1 MAIFNKAAKRKEAR
15 QTARIERKQ
24 TRVEGKQEAKQSRI
38 KKRSDAVQSR
48 VAKRSDAVQS
58 RVEKRANSSMMNG
71 NENTERSR
79 LAEVDAAQ
87 ENTGNEEITLQQQ
100 IKGTN
105 YLKRRNRTPET
116 TPDMI
121 AAQVTEE
128 RQREIEQRNAQQIA
142 DIKAANL
149 SEGKNQN
156 WGLNDGESMGESET
170 ENLEYPDMDDTH
182 EDILEEEEMTFGF
195 DGNED
200 NYLDADTLGVLLKGG
215 QAASDKYREKRF
227 KEGKKYFGKTESQ
240 YKAEEARKAKVSQ
253 GDTASETAIE
263 AALREAEKEA
273 IKNTKRSYTNEM
285 WAAGILLVL
294 VGFYL
299 YNAGKKSS

>member
-1 MAIFNKAAKRKEAR
+1 MAIFKKAAKRKEAR

-58 RVEKRANSSMMNG
+58 RVAKRSDSSMMNG

-100 IKGTN
+100 IKGAN

-121 AAQVTEE
+121 AAQVAEE
-128 RQREIEQRNAQQIA
+128 RQREIEQRNAGQIA
-142 DIKAANL
+142 EIKAAN
-149 SEGKNQN
+149 EGKNQN
-156 WGLNDGESMGESET
+156 WGLEEGETMEE
-170 ENLEYPDMDDTH
+170 EINEDLELPDMDDTH

-200 NYLDADTLGVLLKGG
+200 NYLDPDTLGILLKGG
-215 QAASDKYREKRF
+215 QAAADKYRQKRF
-227 KEGKKYFGKTESQ
+227 KEGKKYFGKTQKQWE
-240 YKAEEARKAKVSQ
+240 AEEARKLKVSE
-253 GDTASETAIE
+253 GDRASETAIE
-263 AALREAEKEA
+263 AALREAEQEA
-273 IKNTKRSYTNEM
+273 IKAAKKSYTNEM

-299 YNAGKKSS
+299 YSAGKKSS

>member
-1 MAIFNKAAKRKEAR
+1 MAIFKKAAKRKEAR

-58 RVEKRANSSMMNG
+58 RVAKRADSSMMNG

-100 IKGTN
+100 IKGAN

-121 AAQVTEE
+121 AAQVAEE
-128 RQREIEQRNAQQIA
+128 RQREIEQRNAGQIA
-142 DIKAANL
+142 EIKAAN
-149 SEGKNQN
+149 EGKNQN
-156 WGLNDGESMGESET
+156 WGLEEGETMEE
-170 ENLEYPDMDDTH
+170 EINEDLELPDMDDTH

-200 NYLDADTLGVLLKGG
+200 NYLDPDTLGILLKGG
-215 QAASDKYREKRF
+215 QAAADKYRQKRF
-227 KEGKKYFGKTESQ
+227 KEGKKYFGKTQKQWE
-240 YKAEEARKAKVSQ
+240 AEEARKLKVSE
-253 GDTASETAIE
+253 GDRASETAIE
-263 AALREAEKEA
+263 AALREAEQEA
-273 IKNTKRSYTNEM
+273 IKAAKKSYTNEM

-299 YNAGKKSS
+299 YSAGKKSS